1 MFAVWN
7 DANSNG
13 VVDGGELH
21 SLAEAGITS
30 ISLVS
35 DGQSYSAAN
44 GDVSV
49 AGSATYTRVDGTT
62 GTVADAMFARSSAAK
77 SAAQEVDRVAANSNS
92 IALAAAV
99 AAAGVVASSAAAA
112 KSTTAVQDDISVIS
126 SASHAGITDIGIA
139 DAGARFSAQGALYDG
154 GFDFGAMSMA
164 STSHTAIAATH
175 IGELSTS
182 LSLGSGP
189 NALLDATDFGA
200 MLQMPAMATG
210 MNVAMPSFESL
221 MPQAAGV
228 SAQGAGVIEQI
239 LADALQ
245 GGGSGPDINAL
256 LNALPGGSGLGEIA
270 GLHGLATPVMDGVQG
285 WDTGHGGV
293 FTFDAASII
302 TSEAM
307 VLHHDAVQPVSNG

>member
-1 MFAVWN
+1 
-7 DANSNG
+7 
-13 VVDGGELH
+13 
-21 SLAEAGITS
+21 
-30 ISLVS
+30 
-35 DGQSYSAAN
+35 
-44 GDVSV
+44 
-49 AGSATYTRVDGTT
+49 
-62 GTVADAMFARSSAAK
+62 
-77 SAAQEVDRVAANSNS
+77 
-92 IALAAAV
+92 
-99 AAAGVVASSAAAA
+99 
-112 KSTTAVQDDISVIS
+112 
-126 SASHAGITDIGIA
+126 
-139 DAGARFSAQGALYDG
+139 
-154 GFDFGAMSMA
+154 
-164 STSHTAIAATH
+164 
-175 IGELSTS
+175 
-182 LSLGSGP
+182 
-189 NALLDATDFGA
+189 
-200 MLQMPAMATG
+200 
-210 MNVAMPSFESL
+210 MNVAMPSIDSL